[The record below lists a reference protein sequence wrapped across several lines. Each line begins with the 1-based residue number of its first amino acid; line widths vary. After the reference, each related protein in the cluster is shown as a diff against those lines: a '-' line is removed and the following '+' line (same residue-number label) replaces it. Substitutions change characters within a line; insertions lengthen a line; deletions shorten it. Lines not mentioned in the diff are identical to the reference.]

1 MVDIVLTYSIYVGFH
16 PCSLERNVTFLVLMV
31 GGGGGAYQAKHNLT
45 QSLQPKR
52 FTNSFVNIFDETKE
66 INGLEKEIKI
76 LFYIEKYKKYL
87 IP

>member
-1 MVDIVLTYSIYVGFH
+1 MQFRKECYFSGI
-16 PCSLERNVTFLVLMV
+16 N
-31 GGGGGAYQAKHNLT
+31 GGGGRGGAYQAKHNLT

>member
-1 MVDIVLTYSIYVGFH
+1 MQFRKECYFSGI
-16 PCSLERNVTFLVLMV
+16 N
-31 GGGGGAYQAKHNLT
+31 GGGRGGGCVAYQAKHNLT